1 MLRQKRELASIRDP
15 DERRRVFDE
24 MVAGAYERGKALN
37 EVIFG
42 VEDTIDPADSRRW
55 ISTMLKSVRFEPRG
69 KAKKRGW
76 IDTW

>member
-1 MLRQKRELASIRDP
+1 
-15 DERRRVFDE
+15 